1 MINFNQELKDRYPGI
16 FEKYPKFISNS
27 FVWLLRKLFHED
39 EINNF
44 LKENSHLKNVEFID
58 AVLNYLGFSYNIDN
72 ISVENIP
79 TSGRV
84 IFIANH
90 PLGGLDALSLMS
102 FIGKIRPDAKI
113 LANEILLAL
122 DSISD
127 MLIPI
132 DNIGGKN
139 SKDAIKQIDDTLKNE
154 GAIIVFPAGEVS
166 RAGPFGIKDTKWK
179 GGFLKFA
186 KKREVPIVPIF
197 VNAKNSTLF
206 YAVSAIHKPLAGLL
220 LGNELFNKNGKSLT
234 IKVGEMIP
242 FKNIIMPE
250 IRRNSDT
257 LKLLQK
263 HLYSVG
269 KDKKRVFKT
278 QKCLLKPQN
287 KDHVAKEIEEGE
299 LLGETKDG
307 KKIYLCKTP
316 TKTPLLL
323 EIGRL
328 REFTFRKVGEG
339 TGGAYD
345 VDEFDFYYKHLVLF
359 DTAQKEIVG
368 AYRLGVANEIKPNLD
383 SEKLYTQTLFE
394 FKDDAMYL
402 FQDSVELG
410 RSFVQPKFWGTRAL
424 DYLWY
429 GIGAYIRNFPQT
441 RYLFGPVS
449 ISANYHKTARD
460 MMIYFYKKHFGLSG
474 DIVLSKNRYIIPKQ
488 EYSELEELFSGEN
501 YEEDFKIL
509 KESLA
514 IYGLGVPTLYKQYSE
529 LCDEGGA
536 KFLDFGVDVEFENC
550 TDGFIVVDIEK
561 VKDIKKKRY
570 IDDSLKAE

>member
-1 MINFNQELKDRYPGI
+1 MIDLNQELRDRYPAV
-16 FEKYPKFISNS
+16 FEKYPNFISNS
-27 FVWLLRKLFHED
+27 FVWMLKKIFHED
-39 EINNF
+39 EINGF
-44 LKENSHLKNVEFID
+44 LKENSYLKNVEFID
-58 AVLNYLGFSYNIDN
+58 EVLDYLGFSY
-72 ISVENIP
+72 SVDSVSTTNIP

-102 FIGKIRPDAKI
+102 FIGKIRPDVKI
-113 LANEILLAL
+113 LANELLLAL
-122 DSISD
+122 DPISD

-139 SKDAIKQIDDTLKNE
+139 SRDAIKAIDDTLKNE

-166 RAGPFGIKDTKWK
+166 RVGPFGIKDSKWK

-206 YAVSAIHKPLAGLL
+206 YAVSTIHKPLAGLL
-220 LGNELFNKNGKSLT
+220 LGNELFNKKGKSLS

-242 FKNIIMPE
+242 FKNIVMPE

-263 HLYSVG
+263 HLYNIS
-269 KDKKRVFKT
+269 KNKKRVFKT
-278 QKCLLKPQN
+278 QKCLLKPQD
-287 KDHVAKEIEEGE
+287 KDIVAKEIEEGE

-328 REFTFRKVGEG
+328 REFTFRRVGEG

-345 VDEFDFYYKHLVLF
+345 IDQFDLYYRHLVLF
-359 DTAQKEIVG
+359 DTTQKEIVG
-368 AYRLGVANEIKPNLD
+368 AYRLGITNEIEPNLD
-383 SEKLYTQTLFE
+383 TKKLYTQTLFE
-394 FKDDAMYL
+394 FKEGAKYL
-402 FQDSVELG
+402 LKDSVELG

-429 GIGAYIRNFPQT
+429 GIGAYIRNFSQT

-460 MMIYFYKKHFGLSG
+460 MMIYFYKKYFGLKD
-474 DIVLSKNRYIIPKQ
+474 DIVISKNRYTIPKQ
-488 EYSELEELFSGEN
+488 EYSELEELFSGKT

-529 LCDEGGA
+529 LCEQDGA
-536 KFLDFGVDVEFENC
+536 KFLDFGVDSEFENC
-550 TDGFIVVDIEK
+550 TDGFIVVDVSKI
-561 VKDIKKKRY
+561 KDLKRKRY
-570 IDDSLKAE
+570 IDDSLKS